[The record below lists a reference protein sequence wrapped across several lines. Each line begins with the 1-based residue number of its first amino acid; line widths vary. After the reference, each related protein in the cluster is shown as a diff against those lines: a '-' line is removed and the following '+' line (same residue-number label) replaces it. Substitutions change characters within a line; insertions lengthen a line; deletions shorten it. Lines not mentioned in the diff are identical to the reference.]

1 MGIKNATKSLFSF
14 VTGIPRSIYNTVIS
28 IKNQFHQ
35 LRYNLN
41 NLSASNIKLGIY
53 HLKNGNLNDAIFR
66 FKLVEKYL
74 EPGNKIASYWLGW
87 TYFLKNNFKNSI
99 IYFTKA
105 EDKDELNMLSFIKSI
120 DTVTSLPTKINQ
132 TCRDLMAANFIDRF
146 DDKNINIPKEMVI
159 AVNEYIETIPEE
171 YSILELGN
179 NVGLLSSEIKKRM
192 QDSFTLTVTELST
205 EMIDLQ
211 NLYFPDQALYDK
223 IYQSTPDEF
232 LQITQNKY
240 DIIMSLEGVSYTSD
254 PNQLYSKIFNA
265 LSPDGYFAFAVRI
278 AQNNLLSNKYLDFA
292 YNPDLVANELKKVG
306 FSILSQ
312 KEIILENNNKYH
324 IFVCKK

>member
-14 VTGIPRSIYNTVIS
+14 ITGIPRFIYNAVIS
-28 IKNQFHQ
+28 VKNQFHQ
-35 LRYNLN
+35 LKYNLN
-41 NLSASNIKLGIY
+41 NLSASNLKLGIY

-74 EPGNKIASYWLGW
+74 EPGNKVAAYWLGW
-87 TYFLKNNFKNSI
+87 TYFLKNDFKNSI

-105 EDKDELNMLSFIKSI
+105 EDKDELNMLSFIRSI
-120 DTVTSLPTKINQ
+120 DTVTALPTKINQ
-132 TCRDLMAANFIDRF
+132 TCRDLMAANFVDRF
-146 DDKNINIPKEMVI
+146 DDKNIDMPKEVI
-159 AVNEYIETIPEE
+159 LAVNEHIETIPEE

-205 EMIDLQ
+205 EMIELQ

-223 IYQSTPDEF
+223 IYQSSPDEF
-232 LQITQNKY
+232 LQNTQEKY
-240 DIIMSLEGVSYTSD
+240 DIIISLEGVSYISD

-265 LSPDGYFAFAVRI
+265 LSPAGYFIFTARI
-278 AQNNLLSNKYLDFA
+278 AQNTLLSNKYLDFA
-292 YNPDLVANELKKVG
+292 YNSDLIVNELRKVG
-306 FSILSQ
+306 FSILAQ

>member
-14 VTGIPRSIYNTVIS
+14 ITGIPRFIYNAVVS
-28 IKNQFHQ
+28 VKNQFHQ
-35 LRYNLN
+35 LKYNLN
-41 NLSASNIKLGIY
+41 NLSASNLKLGIY
-53 HLKNGNLNDAIFR
+53 HLKNGNLSDAIFR

-74 EPGNKIASYWLGW
+74 EPGNKTACYWLGW

-105 EDKDELNMLSFIKSI
+105 QDKDELNMLSFIRSI
-120 DTVTSLPTKINQ
+120 DTVTALPTKINQ

-146 DDKNINIPKEMVI
+146 DDKNINIPKEMII
-159 AVNEYIETIPEE
+159 AVNENIETIPEE

-179 NVGLLSSEIKKRM
+179 NVGLLGSEIKKRM

-205 EMIDLQ
+205 EMIELQ

-232 LQITQNKY
+232 LQTTQNKY

-265 LSPDGYFAFAVRI
+265 LSPTGYFAFTARI
-278 AQNNLLSNKYLDFA
+278 AQNTLLSNKYLDFA
-292 YNPDLVANELKKVG
+292 YNSDLIVNELKKIG